1 MLQNIWKYQWF
12 WFLFSFPL
20 GLFVAVT
27 WWYTDIVN
35 IQNLYFHLLI
45 VLGLFCKLV
54 AQLTSELAIFFRQRS
69 EQGRITFK
77 TSKYAFR
84 YFSWTI
90 AKIMKWEQ
98 NCKEYNALKKVK
110 TYFSTSALP
119 NMISGRRNIIIHRQ
133 MRLAVILK
141 SLFIEWT
148 WLLYPEIPIDPLIIF
163 KFLSFSL
170 LSPHQLL
177 K

>member
-1 MLQNIWKYQWF
+1 MM
-12 WFLFSFPL
+12 
-20 GLFVAVT
+20 FVRVT
-27 WWYTDIVN
+27 CGYTKIVN
-35 IQNLYFHLLI
+35 NQNLYFHLLI

-98 NCKEYNALKKVK
+98 NCKEYNALKKLK
-110 TYFSTSALP
+110 ICFSTSALP

-141 SLFIEWT
+141 SLFME
-148 WLLYPEIPIDPLIIF
+148 
-163 KFLSFSL
+163 
-170 LSPHQLL
+170 
-177 K
+177 

>member
-1 MLQNIWKYQWF
+1 M
-12 WFLFSFPL
+12 
-20 GLFVAVT
+20 FVAVT
-27 WWYTDIVN
+27 CRCTKIVN
-35 IQNLYFHLLI
+35 SKHLYFHLLI
-45 VLGLFCKLV
+45 VLGLLCRLV
-54 AQLTSELAIFFRQRS
+54 AEFTSELVMFLRQRS

-98 NCKEYNALKKVK
+98 NCKEYNALKNVK
-110 TYFSTSALP
+110 IYFSTLALP

-141 SLFIEWT
+141 SLFMEWT

-163 KFLSFSL
+163 KFLSFSF
-170 LSPHQLL
+170 LSPRQLL